1 MNVGIVIIYISM
13 VAVLIYGWVQNIIAL
28 LGASYTVI
36 TGKLV
41 VGAIGVFVV
50 PIGSVMGLF
59 VW

>member
-13 VAVLIYGWVQNIIAL
+13 VAVLMYGWVQNIIAL
-28 LGASYTVI
+28 LGASYAVI

-41 VGAIGVFVV
+41 VGAIGVFVA
-50 PIGSVMGLF
+50 PIGSIMGLF